1 MPFSLPIEPEAAK
14 LLNDSP
20 LALLLGMLLDQQI
33 PLEKA
38 FSSPYV
44 LRQRLGH
51 DLDAREIADY
61 DPEAFEA
68 IVAKPPALHRFPRA
82 NAKRMQELCQVL
94 VSRYEAAAANV
105 WAGVDD
111 GAELVRRVGELPGF
125 GKQKSQIF
133 VALLGKQ
140 LGVRPDGWREA
151 SGPFGAEGSH
161 LSVADIVDEHTLGM
175 VRSYKQHLKAAA
187 KDSAA
192 KDSAAKK

>member
-82 NAKRMQELCQVL
+82 NAKRIQELCQIL
-94 VSRYEAAAANV
+94 VSRYEGKAANV
-105 WAGVDD
+105 WAGVYD
-111 GAELVRRVGELPGF
+111 GAELVRRVAELPGF

-140 LGVRPDGWREA
+140 LGVRPDGWRAA